1 MKNRNLKNCNLKI
14 WNLKEGQKKYTNSF
28 SILMQKDKS
37 REGLRDRI
45 RETGRRMRENRR
57 SKRDTTLKE
66 IVEGKQ
72 LTIERFMLGQKR
84 QGREWEREE
93 EVQPIKKERISREKE
108 EGNKEEERGRE
119 KGEKEGMR

>member
-1 MKNRNLKNCNLKI
+1 
-14 WNLKEGQKKYTNSF
+14 
-28 SILMQKDKS
+28 
-37 REGLRDRI
+37 
-45 RETGRRMRENRR
+45 MRENRR

-66 IVEGKQ
+66 IIEGKQ